1 MCDPVSAGIAMAV
14 GAGASLYGSMS
25 SANASRASANAI
37 SAQNQATLK
46 AQNEGYTS
54 RLNASLAAI
63 PAQENASREILTSR
77 DSAAS
82 QMRAAQQKALD
93 NYDATLKAE
102 NAQAESLRKTGD
114 AAAQTLLANTDAQ
127 SLQGAQGD
135 WKTEAANLLA
145 PSQAP
150 GPAPTDPNGTDA
162 VQGDAVQ
169 GAASARRTA
178 EAATNVRNYGSK
190 IAQVGSYAA
199 PINRVNLGIS
209 ENKAQIMPAQQAD
222 ELLRSGSA
230 ARLLPSH
237 VAYTSATGLGGALD
251 TLLQSK
257 GQNALDAA
265 KLSYG
270 NATELANLKQAD
282 EETLAKNKGAQAIAN
297 ADYAKTQAGVISG
310 LGNLATYGAGYY
322 GGDALKSS
330 LSGLFK

>member
-93 NYDATLKAE
+93 DYDATLKAE
-102 NAQAESLRKTGD
+102 NAQAE
-114 AAAQTLLANTDAQ
+114 

-169 GAASARRTA
+169 GAASARR
-178 EAATNVRNYGSK
+178 
-190 IAQVGSYAA
+190 
-199 PINRVNLGIS
+199 
-209 ENKAQIMPAQQAD
+209 
-222 ELLRSGSA
+222 
-230 ARLLPSH
+230 
-237 VAYTSATGLGGALD
+237 
-251 TLLQSK
+251 
-257 GQNALDAA
+257 
-265 KLSYG
+265 
-270 NATELANLKQAD
+270 
-282 EETLAKNKGAQAIAN
+282 
-297 ADYAKTQAGVISG
+297 
-310 LGNLATYGAGYY
+310 
-322 GGDALKSS
+322 
-330 LSGLFK
+330 